1 MFIAGPH
8 VRRAN
13 RFARTYASTNCQPRL
28 RATVCVPA
36 FAACLLKERADERTL
51 NKIREVCNF
60 IRSHSD
66 SGEDLT
72 LERLGALAAL
82 SPFHLQR
89 TFKAV
94 LGISPKQYLEACRVN
109 TLKSQLR
116 NGRSVTD
123 AVYEAGFG
131 SSSRVYERVDSNLGM
146 TPGQYQSGGKGV
158 EISYATAKTPL
169 GIMLVGATDRG
180 LCSVQFGDSVE
191 GLVAVLQKEYPQ
203 ASISKSTMQN
213 PQFKLWID
221 SLSHYLAGQAVP
233 PDIPLDVRATAFQL
247 KVWRYLQTI
256 PTGETRTYSQVAEA
270 IGEPNASRAVGR
282 ACGSNQVAI
291 VIPCHRV
298 IRGDQTMGGY
308 RWGLER
314 KEKLL
319 EREGSFRTTIGGR

>member
-1 MFIAGPH
+1 
-8 VRRAN
+8 VRFYELPAEAERDG
-13 RFARTYASTNCQPRL
+13 L
-28 RATVCVPA
+28 RP
-36 FAACLLKERADERTL
+36 CLRCRPLKERADEPTL
-51 NKIREVCNF
+51 NKIREVCSF
-60 IRSHSD
+60 ICSHSD

-94 LGISPKQYLEACRVN
+94 LGISPKQYLAACRVN
-109 TLKSQLR
+109 ALKSQLR

-123 AVYEAGFG
+123 SVYEAGFG
-131 SSSRVYERVDSNLGM
+131 SSSRVYEQVDTSLGM

-158 EISYATAKTPL
+158 EISYATAKTSL
-169 GIMLVGATDRG
+169 GIMLIAATDRG
-180 LCSVQFGDSVE
+180 LCSVQFGDSAE
-191 GLVAVLQKEYPQ
+191 SLLTELQREYPQ
-203 ASISKSTMQN
+203 ASISESKSKSS
-213 PQFKLWID
+213 QFGLWID
-221 SLSHYLAGQAVP
+221 SLSRYLAGQSVP
-233 PDIPLDVRATAFQL
+233 LDLPLDVRATAFQL

-256 PTGETRTYSQVAEA
+256 PTGETRTYSQVAQA

-319 EREGSFRTTIGGR
+319 ERERSAKI